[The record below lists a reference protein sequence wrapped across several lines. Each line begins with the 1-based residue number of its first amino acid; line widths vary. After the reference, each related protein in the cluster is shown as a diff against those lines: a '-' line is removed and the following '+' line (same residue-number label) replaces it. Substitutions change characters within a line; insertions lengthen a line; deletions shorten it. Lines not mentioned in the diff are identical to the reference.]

1 MSDKAQ
7 DVGERCS
14 DFVQCTEEI
23 EVERRKGGGVEAYTF
38 LRNSEKQTGS
48 KLCYMA
54 KALWTAAGS
63 FEEDEDIALSR

>member
-7 DVGERCS
+7 DVRERCS
-14 DFVQCTEEI
+14 DFAQCTEEI
-23 EVERRKGGGVEAYTF
+23 KVERRKGGEEAYTF

-54 KALWTAAGS
+54 EALWTAAGS
-63 FEEDEDIALSR
+63 FEEDEDITLSH

>member
-7 DVGERCS
+7 DVRERCS
-14 DFVQCTEEI
+14 DFAQCTEEI
-23 EVERRKGGGVEAYTF
+23 KVERRKGGEEAYTF

-54 KALWTAAGS
+54 EAL
-63 FEEDEDIALSR
+63 